1 MKQFYEAIVEFFDG
15 SKKGIRSADIE
26 TAKRFELNQ
35 RGYNGAEV
43 IVSPL
48 GENGLKSKT
57 TKITNNTTNTN
68 DDN

>member
-35 RGYNGAEV
+35 RGHNGAEV
-43 IVSPL
+43 IVSPM
-48 GENGLKSKT
+48 GENGLKPKSNNVKT
-57 TKITNNTTNTN
+57 EIN
-68 DDN
+68 DDK